1 MTKPGGY
8 VLVSVMSLVGT
19 VFHYL
24 PILLD
29 LARRDG
35 VPKQEQIVTTGLLP
49 DEPDYGHLA
58 MKCFRWSEL
67 ESLLSQHGEI
77 VAAAPPA
84 CCRTSSPRSPSCA
97 SSLRRWSSSSRAS
110 RVRCRAASTSSRSCG
125 GRVERPWPS
134 T

>member
-19 VFHYL
+19 VLHYL

-35 VPKQEQIVTTGLLP
+35 VPKQEQIVRTGLLP

-67 ESLLSQHGEI
+67 ESLLSRHGEI
-77 VAAAPPA
+77 VAAAAAGLLPNEQPA
-84 CCRTSSPRSPSCA
+84 EPELREFLRMVELELASEPGALSCGEHIVA
-97 SSLRRWSSSSRAS
+97 VLRR
-110 RVRCRAASTSSRSCG
+110 
-125 GRVERPWPS
+125 PQ
-134 T
+134 